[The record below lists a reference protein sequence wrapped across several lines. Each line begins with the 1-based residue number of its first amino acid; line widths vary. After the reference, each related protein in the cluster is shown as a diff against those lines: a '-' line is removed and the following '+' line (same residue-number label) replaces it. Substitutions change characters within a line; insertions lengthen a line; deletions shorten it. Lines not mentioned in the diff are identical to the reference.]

1 MNLLVFNCGS
11 SSLSCKLYTLGSDGR
26 MMELLRGKANRVGVT
41 GDRPSSL
48 EIAGDGAR
56 ASRDVRMDNHRRA
69 ASLMLDEL
77 AARGLEVQ
85 AIGHRWPHGCG
96 LFDTALVDERLLTQL
111 RDLVPLN
118 PLHHPATL
126 RVIEACRRR
135 LPSIPQYV
143 TTDTAF
149 HATLPLEASQYL
161 LPRELI
167 EEHGFRKYGFHGLS
181 FQWVTQKVRG
191 DLAARRGGERIVI
204 CHLGTGGSEI
214 DAVRDGRSVD
224 VSMGYTGNTGV
235 IMSTRCGDIDP
246 LLPAWIAQAYDAP
259 LDDVGRM
266 LHAHSGLL
274 GITEATSD
282 IRDVLERCQR
292 GGNPQSE
299 LALAMFVRS
308 VRRFIGGF
316 VAVLQGLDALVFT
329 DDIGCGSSTIREMV
343 CAGMEWCGVRLD
355 PDLNREAAGGAA
367 ARIHA
372 ADSLVDIMVVPTDE
386 EEVIARE
393 AFHVLAGELVC
404 G

>member
-11 SSLSCKLYTLGSDGR
+11 SSLNCKVYAVEADGR
-26 MMELLRGKANRVGVT
+26 ITELLRGKASRVGVT
-41 GDRPSSL
+41 SDRPSSL
-48 EIAGDGAR
+48 ELTQAGVR
-56 ASRDVRMDNHRRA
+56 TSREVRMDNHRHA
-69 ASLMLDEL
+69 ASFVLDEL
-77 AARGLEVQ
+77 AARGLDVQ

-96 LFDTALVDERLLTQL
+96 RFDTALVDGPLLRQL
-111 RDLVPLN
+111 RELVPLN

-181 FQWVTQKVRG
+181 FQWVTRKVRG
-191 DLAARRGGERIVI
+191 ELGARRGGERIVI

-214 DAVRDGRSVD
+214 DAVQGGRSVD

-235 IMSTRCGDIDP
+235 MMSTRCGDIDP

-292 GGNPQSE
+292 GGDPQSE
-299 LALAMFVRS
+299 LALAMYVRS
-308 VRRFIGGF
+308 VRRYIGEF

-329 DDIGCGSSTIREMV
+329 DDIGCASWPLREKV
-343 CAGMEWCGVRLD
+343 CAGMEWCGIHLD
-355 PDLNREAAGGAA
+355 PDLNRQTTGDTV
-367 ARIHA
+367 ARIESA
-372 ADSLVDIMVVPTDE
+372 ESLIDIMVVPTDE

-393 AFHVLAGELVC
+393 AFHVLAGERVC